1 MSKIV
6 WAILMSRD
14 VEGAKTFYA
23 NTLGWRFEAF
33 SGEPFPCWVARS
45 GEGRGVAAF
54 VDSSRSDFPDSPEL
68 WLPYFLVEELDIR
81 LVEAEARGATVIRP
95 PFIVPNAG
103 RVAILRQPGGGLVG
117 WITASLQG

>member
-14 VEGAKTFYA
+14 VEGAKAFYGNA
-23 NTLGWRFEAF
+23 LGWKFQPF
-33 SGEPFPCWVARS
+33 SGEPFPLWVAKS
-45 GEGRGVAAF
+45 GEGRSVAAF
-54 VDSSRSDFPDSPEL
+54 VDSSHSDFPDSPEL
-68 WLPYFLVEELDIR
+68 WLPYFVIEDLDAR
-81 LVEAEARGATVIRP
+81 LVDAEALGATVIRP
-95 PFIVPNAG
+95 PFMVPNAG